1 MLLQNHWFLPQNG
14 HFATKKKHC
23 WHIFYNEGSWWVLV
37 TFGSTLQKIPS
48 EMGAHTIDTK
58 ELELRAGSDGMS
70 QSHLTATTIR
80 VTRVLKN

>member
-1 MLLQNHWFLPQNG
+1 MIWQ
-14 HFATKKKHC
+14 
-23 WHIFYNEGSWWVLV
+23 IFNNEGSWWVWV
-37 TFGSTLQKIPS
+37 TFSSILQKISS
-48 EMGAHTIDTK
+48 ERGANTIDTK